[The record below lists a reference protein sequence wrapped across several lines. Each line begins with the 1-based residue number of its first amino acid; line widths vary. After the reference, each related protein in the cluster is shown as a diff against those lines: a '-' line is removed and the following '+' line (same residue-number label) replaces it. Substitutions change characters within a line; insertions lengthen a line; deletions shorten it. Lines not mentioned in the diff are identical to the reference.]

1 MTIRDIEFKLGLGTR
16 MFREMIK
23 IAQSNPRIMQMEP
36 DFIKNQSGVCVPN
49 MYFSEYQR
57 VYTL

>member
-1 MTIRDIEFKLGLGTR
+1 